1 MELGGIII
9 IAAAVALFGMIPLL
23 VARRTAMTQT
33 REGDRYSQ
41 RLRLLENDT
50 RTSETCERSTQP
62 ILALK
67 RTLLTANGDVMAQ
80 APAHRPVR
88 VDRAATQSVR
98 EIARLRARRAAR
110 LSAEAAAGRRR
121 LLVSTALAALTLVVG
136 VVAYATALTWP
147 WTLIPGA
154 LLAVSLV
161 ASRVAAVRSEKIG
174 AAELE
179 LLNELREKVS
189 PSASRASADSASAD
203 SASAIDEAGA
213 GDRQA
218 EASDAPLNEGTAPVL
233 VDGAE
238 EGTAE
243 APVEDAAD
251 AELVEAAEAPAGDE
265 SAHAS
270 VSAEATEVDPI
281 AETAPVERRTW
292 NVASV
297 PAPTYAIRGRISGR
311 SVHPD
316 TDLRGIPKVE
326 ARVPARPVRASALS
340 GARSTSEV
348 VADQAVALDLDAVLD
363 ARRAQ

>member
-67 RTLLTANGDVMAQ
+67 RTIPTANGDVMAQ

-121 LLVSTALAALTLVVG
+121 LLISAVLAALTLVVG

-154 LLAVSLV
+154 LLAASLV

-213 GDRQA
+213 GIRQA
-218 EASDAPLNEGTAPVL
+218 ETSDAPLNEGAASVL
-233 VDGAE
+233 VDDAE
-238 EGTAE
+238 ERTVE

-251 AELVEAAEAPAGDE
+251 AESVESAEAPAEDVP
-265 SAHAS
+265 AFA
-270 VSAEATEVDPI
+270 SAEASEVDPI

>member
-121 LLVSTALAALTLVVG
+121 LLISAVLAALTLVVG

-154 LLAVSLV
+154 LLAASLV

-189 PSASRASADSASAD
+189 PSASRASA
-203 SASAIDEAGA
+203 SAIDEAGA

-218 EASDAPLNEGTAPVL
+218 ETSDALLNEGTAPVL
-233 VDGAE
+233 VDDAE
-238 EGTAE
+238 EGTVE
-243 APVEDAAD
+243 PSVEDAAD
-251 AELVEAAEAPAGDE
+251 AELVEAAEAPAEDVP
-265 SAHAS
+265 AFAL
-270 VSAEATEVDPI
+270 AEATEVDPI

>member
-1 MELGGIII
+1 MHHAFVDFSLTLTDPMI
-9 IAAAVALFGMIPLL
+9 IAGIFVGAMVPFMFAALTMGAVSDAAHAMVEEVRRQFREIKGIMEYEAEPEYDKCVAI
-23 VARRTAMTQT
+23 
-33 REGDRYSQ
+33 S
-41 RLRLLENDT
+41 
-50 RTSETCERSTQP
+50 
-62 ILALK
+62 
-67 RTLLTANGDVMAQ
+67 
-80 APAHRPVR
+80 
-88 VDRAATQSVR
+88 TQSVR

-121 LLVSTALAALTLVVG
+121 LLISAVLAALTLVVG

-154 LLAVSLV
+154 LLAASLV

-213 GDRQA
+213 GIRQA
-218 EASDAPLNEGTAPVL
+218 ETSDAPLNEGAASVL
-233 VDGAE
+233 VDDAE
-238 EGTAE
+238 ERTVE

-251 AELVEAAEAPAGDE
+251 AESVESAEAPAEDVP
-265 SAHAS
+265 AFA
-270 VSAEATEVDPI
+270 SAEASEVDPI